1 MSLLVFFVII
11 RCQFRTDDTIYVI
24 AWVKLQNVN
33 STANVYLVV
42 MIQSL

>member
-1 MSLLVFFVII
+1 MTLSMIYN
-11 RCQFRTDDTIYVI
+11 IYVI

-42 MIQSL
+42 IVKV